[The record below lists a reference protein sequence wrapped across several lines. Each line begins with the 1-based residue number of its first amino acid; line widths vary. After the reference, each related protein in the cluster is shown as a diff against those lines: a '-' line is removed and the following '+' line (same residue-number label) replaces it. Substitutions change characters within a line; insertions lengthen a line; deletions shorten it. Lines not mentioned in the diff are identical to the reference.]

1 MLTEGKA
8 EKMVMM
14 SQQLERLVGSLKS
27 KIKSLKGNKRAIY
40 DKMVKT
46 DSMRV
51 EIRSRRAQKLI
62 VKNLKMVD
70 SMVNNNNKTFI
81 F

>member
-1 MLTEGKA
+1 
-8 EKMVMM
+8 MVMM
-14 SQQLERLVGSLKS
+14 SQQFERLVGSLKS
-27 KIKSLKGNKRAIY
+27 KIKSLKGNKKPIY
-40 DKMVKT
+40 GKMDKT

-51 EIRSRRAQKLI
+51 EIRSKRAQKLI
-62 VKNLKMVD
+62 AKNLKMAD

>member
-1 MLTEGKA
+1 
-8 EKMVMM
+8 MVMM
-14 SQQLERLVGSLKS
+14 SQQLGRLVGSLKS
-27 KIKSLKGNKRAIY
+27 KIKTLKGNKKPTY
-40 DKMVKT
+40 DKMDKT

-62 VKNLKMVD
+62 AKNLEMAD
-70 SMVNNNNKTFI
+70 SMGNNKTII